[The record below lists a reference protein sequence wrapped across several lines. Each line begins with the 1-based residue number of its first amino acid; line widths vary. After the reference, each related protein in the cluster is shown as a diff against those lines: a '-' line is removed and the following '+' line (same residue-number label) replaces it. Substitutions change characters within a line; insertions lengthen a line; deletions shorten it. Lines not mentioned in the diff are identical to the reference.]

1 MGSVQIKS
9 GIKVGVEEILAGI
22 AQLDTADL
30 EQFADKVSIILANR
44 KIKSLSGKETD
55 LLNKIAN
62 NIPLEKLKRQH
73 QLLQKIQSEE
83 INSDEKDELEELTQF
98 IEAINVEQLKNLI
111 ALAQFR
117 KTNLQELIRQL
128 GISLPKDV

>member
-9 GIKVGVEEILAGI
+9 EIKVGIEDILAGI

-44 KIKSLSGKETD
+44 KTKSLSAKETD

-62 NIPLEKLKRQH
+62 NIPLEKLKRQR

-83 INSDEKDELEELTQF
+83 INPDEKQELEGLTHL
-98 IEAINVEQLKNLI
+98 IEVNNVEQLKNLI

-117 KTNLQELIRQL
+117 KTNLQELMRQL
-128 GISLPKDV
+128 GINLPKDV